1 MRALILK
8 MELSVDGFVGHDG
21 EKPSWPLD
29 YYDDELTAY
38 ELELLGNA
46 GVHAMGRVSYAGM
59 ASYWQASD
67 EPFAKPM
74 NEIPKAVFSRTMRKA
89 TWPESTIH
97 RDIENGVRELKAQDG
112 KPILAHGGAS
122 LARQLTRLGL
132 VDEFRL
138 TVHPVAFGDG
148 RRLFGAHVELELL
161 DVRRFAT
168 GSVAYT
174 YVRR

>member
-1 MRALILK
+1 MRPLILK
-8 MELSVDGFVGHDG
+8 MELSVDGFIGYDG

-29 YYDDELTAY
+29 YYDDELTVY
-38 ELELLGNA
+38 EVELLGNA
-46 GVHAMGRVSYAGM
+46 GVHAMGRVSYVGM
-59 ASYWQASD
+59 APHWQASD

-74 NEIPKAVFSRTMRKA
+74 NEIPKAVFSRTLRKA
-89 TWPESTIH
+89 TWPESTIY
-97 RDIENGVRELKAQDG
+97 RDIEAGIRELKRQDG
-112 KPILAHGGAS
+112 APVLAHGGA
-122 LARQLTRLGL
+122 AFAQQLTRLGL

-148 RRLFGAHVELELL
+148 HRLFGAHVELELV

-174 YVRR
+174 YART